1 MELLLPFVALSEL
14 SKQPCSRNRLH
25 KPRHIDNFFMI
36 VHQVMKQMA
45 PTPAHCLRQ
54 PLFSLAGSTGYT
66 FNKFGT
72 GLTSGDG
79 NTALKI

>member
-1 MELLLPFVALSEL
+1 
-14 SKQPCSRNRLH
+14 
-25 KPRHIDNFFMI
+25 MI

-45 PTPAHCLRQ
+45 PTPARCLRQ
-54 PLFSLAGSTGYT
+54 PLFSLAGSTGDT